1 MVIPDDC
8 RVVDEYMYLG
18 VVPLDLLAELQ
29 NAFLDGE
36 VQVEDLDLCARDVSA
51 DPLSQSLNPPATNY
65 HFGTASGHVNH
76 SLVADANVAPGDQ
89 DGSSR
94 HRSGQLSFYPYSTH
108 VFTVASL

>member
-8 RVVDEYMYLG
+8 RIVDEYMYLG

-29 NAFLDGE
+29 NALLDGE

-51 DPLSQSLNPPATNY
+51 DPLSQSLNPPATNN

-94 HRSGQLSFYPYSTH
+94 HRSGQLSFYPLFSTR
-108 VFTVASL
+108 FAL